1 MPAGVLCT
9 CIVGGAAE
17 LASRR
22 APSGRPRSSERET
35 RAVRISHKADYGVRA
50 VVALARALG
59 DEPGTPVPRERLSPA
74 ESIPGKFL
82 DDFLRSLRNGGIVRR
97 HRDPEGVWTLAR
109 RPDRTTV
116 AASSRATGGGQGG

>member
-1 MPAGVLCT
+1 MPPGVLCT

-17 LASRR
+17 RASRL

-59 DEPGTPVPRERLSPA
+59 DEPGTPVTRERLSTA

-82 DDFLRSLRNGGIVRR
+82 RSEEHTSELQSLMRN
-97 HRDPEGVWTLAR
+97 
-109 RPDRTTV
+109 
-116 AASSRATGGGQGG
+116 SSALFCLK